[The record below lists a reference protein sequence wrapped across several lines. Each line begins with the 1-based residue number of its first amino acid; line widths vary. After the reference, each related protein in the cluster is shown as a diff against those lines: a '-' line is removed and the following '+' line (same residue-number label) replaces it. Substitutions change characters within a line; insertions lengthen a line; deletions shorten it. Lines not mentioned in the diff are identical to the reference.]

1 MRISDWSSDVCSSD
15 LGFPGDCSAF
25 MAVAAAGPGEG
36 WPGRLAKSH
45 AVTLRWR
52 TSTALAATLA
62 ARPAPRTAGSG
73 SVAAYGNRQRRAPWG
88 QQARGQ
94 PDLGQPDWG
103 QPDCGQ
109 SGRAAGRPDG
119 GLYAALDLGTNNCRL
134 LVARPSHDGFRVVDA
149 FSRIVRLGEG
159 LAASGELSG
168 PAMARTIEALKEIGR
183 AHV

>member
-1 MRISDWSSDVCSSD
+1 
-15 LGFPGDCSAF
+15 

-103 QPDCGQ
+103 PPDRSEEHTSELQ
-109 SGRAAGRPDG
+109 SLMRIS
-119 GLYAALDLGTNNCRL
+119 YAVYYLEKKKT
-134 LVARPSHDGFRVVDA
+134 H
-149 FSRIVRLGEG
+149 
-159 LAASGELSG
+159 
-168 PAMARTIEALKEIGR
+168 T
-183 AHV
+183 

>member
-15 LGFPGDCSAF
+15 LFPGGFPGDCSAF

-73 SVAAYGNRQRRAPWG
+73 SVAAYGNRQRRE
-88 QQARGQ
+88 
-94 PDLGQPDWG
+94 L
-103 QPDCGQ
+103 
-109 SGRAAGRPDG
+109 GRASCGE
-119 GLYAALDLGTNNCRL
+119 
-134 LVARPSHDGFRVVDA
+134 RVCKDVEN
-149 FSRIVRLGEG
+149 R
-159 LAASGELSG
+159 
-168 PAMARTIEALKEIGR
+168 GR
-183 AHV
+183 AGSIKNKK

>member
-1 MRISDWSSDVCSSD
+1 
-15 LGFPGDCSAF
+15 

-119 GLYAALDLGTNNCRL
+119 GLYAALDLRSEEHTSEL
-134 LVARPSHDGFRVVDA
+134 QSLM
-149 FSRIVRLGEG
+149 RISYAVFC
-159 LAASGELSG
+159 
-168 PAMARTIEALKEIGR
+168 LKKKKN
-183 AHV
+183 

>member
-94 PDLGQPDWG
+94 PDLGQDRK
-103 QPDCGQ
+103 
-109 SGRAAGRPDG
+109 S
-119 GLYAALDLGTNNCRL
+119 TRL
-134 LVARPSHDGFRVVDA
+134 NSSH
-149 FSRIVRLGEG
+149 
-159 LAASGELSG
+159 
-168 PAMARTIEALKEIGR
+168 
-183 AHV
+183 

>member
-1 MRISDWSSDVCSSD
+1 
-15 LGFPGDCSAF
+15 

-109 SGRAAGRPDG
+109 SGMAAGRPDG
-119 GLYAALDLGTNNCRL
+119 GLYATLDIGTHKRSEESG
-134 LVARPSHDGFRVVDA
+134 AGKERV
-149 FSRIVRLGEG
+149 S
-159 LAASGELSG
+159 
-168 PAMARTIEALKEIGR
+168 TC
-183 AHV
+183 

>member
-1 MRISDWSSDVCSSD
+1 
-15 LGFPGDCSAF
+15 

-52 TSTALAATLA
+52 TSTELAATLA

-109 SGRAAGRPDG
+109 SGRAAGRPEDRKSGAG
-119 GLYAALDLGTNNCRL
+119 GKRVSVRGDLGGR
-134 LVARPSHDGFRVVDA
+134 
-149 FSRIVRLGEG
+149 RIINKKKIPQ
-159 LAASGELSG
+159 SY
-168 PAMARTIEALKEIGR
+168 I
-183 AHV
+183 